1 MCTDLL
7 CKDNICQLTMA
18 NRQEWADV
26 EGDGKLK
33 SVCVNGVAVDKT
45 YKRAAGTES
54 HAGPMDPRPGP
65 HISCQRQKKPH
76 PRTRYKSASG
86 DKLLAGKSRPRAR
99 RSLPQEGSSIPPAKG
114 TTALARESKSQAERS
129 TSGTRE
135 SAPQVR
141 ESRVPAGLGAGPA
154 PAMVEYYEAL
164 GIPRSASSDDIKKAY
179 RRAALKWHPD
189 KNQEN
194 KEHAERKF
202 KEIAEAY
209 EVLSDKSK
217 RDLYDRYGKDGL
229 TGAGTGDPWGGAGAP
244 GFTFTFRGAD
254 EVFREFFGGRDP
266 FADFFDDVGL
276 ISDLHAGG
284 PRGHGLGGPSVAYS
298 FCSYAFPEQSDFF
311 SSSFSTGTDSG
322 IGFRSVSTSTTFVNG
337 KRITTKRIIENGQE
351 RVEIEEDG
359 ELKATEVN
367 DVAKNVEPQV
377 GLHRQE
383 QHDILSSASDSPT
396 PQRPQSTAS
405 SYVLPEE
412 EDKDLH
418 RAMAYSLS
426 ELEDVGQHRA
436 DARGSKKRRGS
447 ARRACKGAS
456 EEAGA
461 ALAPQSRAKGAE
473 SPGGGDNA
481 KEGEERTAKP
491 SAHKAA

>member
-1 MCTDLL
+1 
-7 CKDNICQLTMA
+7 
-18 NRQEWADV
+18 
-26 EGDGKLK
+26 
-33 SVCVNGVAVDKT
+33 
-45 YKRAAGTES
+45 
-54 HAGPMDPRPGP
+54 
-65 HISCQRQKKPH
+65 
-76 PRTRYKSASG
+76 
-86 DKLLAGKSRPRAR
+86 
-99 RSLPQEGSSIPPAKG
+99 
-114 TTALARESKSQAERS
+114 
-129 TSGTRE
+129 
-135 SAPQVR
+135 
-141 ESRVPAGLGAGPA
+141 
-154 PAMVEYYEAL
+154 MVEYYEAL
-164 GIPRSASSDDIKKAY
+164 GIPRSASSNDIKKAY
-179 RRAALKWHPD
+179 RKAALKWHPD
-189 KNQEN
+189 KNPGN

-229 TGAGTGDPWGGAGAP
+229 TGAGTGDPRGGAGAP

-266 FADFFDDVGL
+266 FADFFGRCKRCGELALGPAHPGISLSVFSPRRGGSRRLCSPAGSDDVGL
-276 ISDLHAGG
+276 FSDLHAGG
-284 PRGHGLGGPSVAYS
+284 PRGHGRGGPSVAYS

-311 SSSFSTGTDSG
+311 SSSFSPGTDPG

-367 DVAKNVEPQV
+367 DVANSVEPQV

-396 PQRPQSTAS
+396 PQRPPSTAS

-426 ELEDVGQHRA
+426 ELEDMGQHRV
-436 DARGSKKRRGS
+436 DARGSKKRRVNT
-447 ARRACKGAS
+447 RRARKGAS

-473 SPGGGDNA
+473 SPGGGDSA
-481 KEGEERTAKP
+481 KEGEERAAELQKVGSIPGATGGGLVPDESESMPDKSRFTLSDLK
-491 SAHKAA
+491 SALAEIESAPDEMESVVCVLL

>member
-1 MCTDLL
+1 
-7 CKDNICQLTMA
+7 
-18 NRQEWADV
+18 R
-26 EGDGKLK
+26 
-33 SVCVNGVAVDKT
+33 
-45 YKRAAGTES
+45 
-54 HAGPMDPRPGP
+54 
-65 HISCQRQKKPH
+65 
-76 PRTRYKSASG
+76 
-86 DKLLAGKSRPRAR
+86 AGKG
-99 RSLPQEGSSIPPAKG
+99 E
-114 TTALARESKSQAERS
+114 QA
-129 TSGTRE
+129 
-135 SAPQVR
+135 PV
-141 ESRVPAGLGAGPA
+141 
-154 PAMVEYYEAL
+154 
-164 GIPRSASSDDIKKAY
+164 Y
-179 RRAALKWHPD
+179 RKAALKWHPD
-189 KNQEN
+189 KNPEN

-229 TGAGTGDPWGGAGAP
+229 TGTGTGDPRGGAGAP

-266 FADFFDDVGL
+266 FADFFD
-276 ISDLHAGG
+276 
-284 PRGHGLGGPSVAYS
+284 
-298 FCSYAFPEQSDFF
+298 FF
-311 SSSFSTGTDSG
+311 SSSFSPGTDPG

-367 DVAKNVEPQV
+367 GEEKSCWVSGW
-377 GLHRQE
+377 GLRRE

-396 PQRPQSTAS
+396 LQHPQSTAS

-436 DARGSKKRRGS
+436 DARGSKKRREHGPS
-447 ARRACKGAS
+447 QEKLLCLKYP
-456 EEAGA
+456 
-461 ALAPQSRAKGAE
+461 LP
-473 SPGGGDNA
+473 SPR
-481 KEGEERTAKP
+481 ERQVEP
-491 SAHKAA
+491 LIG

>member
-1 MCTDLL
+1 
-7 CKDNICQLTMA
+7 
-18 NRQEWADV
+18 
-26 EGDGKLK
+26 
-33 SVCVNGVAVDKT
+33 
-45 YKRAAGTES
+45 
-54 HAGPMDPRPGP
+54 
-65 HISCQRQKKPH
+65 
-76 PRTRYKSASG
+76 
-86 DKLLAGKSRPRAR
+86 
-99 RSLPQEGSSIPPAKG
+99 
-114 TTALARESKSQAERS
+114 
-129 TSGTRE
+129 
-135 SAPQVR
+135 
-141 ESRVPAGLGAGPA
+141 
-154 PAMVEYYEAL
+154 MVEYYEAL

-179 RRAALKWHPD
+179 RKAALKWHPD
-189 KNQEN
+189 KNPEN

-229 TGAGTGDPWGGAGAP
+229 TGTGTGDPRGGAGAP

-276 ISDLHAGG
+276 FSDLHAGG
-284 PRGHGLGGPSVAYS
+284 PRGHGRGGPSVAYS

-311 SSSFSTGTDSG
+311 SSSFSPGTDPG

-367 DVAKNVEPQV
+367 GEEKSCWVSGWGLRRADVAKNVEPQV

-396 PQRPQSTAS
+396 LQHPQSTAS

-447 ARRACKGAS
+447 SRRARKGAS

-461 ALAPQSRAKGAE
+461 ALAPQSRTKGAE

-481 KEGEERTAKP
+481 KEGEERTAEVQKVGSNP
-491 SAHKAA
+491 GAAGGGLVPEESEFTLSDLKSALAEIESAPDDMESVVCVLL

>member
-1 MCTDLL
+1 
-7 CKDNICQLTMA
+7 
-18 NRQEWADV
+18 
-26 EGDGKLK
+26 
-33 SVCVNGVAVDKT
+33 
-45 YKRAAGTES
+45 
-54 HAGPMDPRPGP
+54 
-65 HISCQRQKKPH
+65 
-76 PRTRYKSASG
+76 
-86 DKLLAGKSRPRAR
+86 
-99 RSLPQEGSSIPPAKG
+99 
-114 TTALARESKSQAERS
+114 
-129 TSGTRE
+129 
-135 SAPQVR
+135 
-141 ESRVPAGLGAGPA
+141 
-154 PAMVEYYEAL
+154 MVEYYEAL

-179 RRAALKWHPD
+179 RKAALKWHPD
-189 KNQEN
+189 KNPEN

-209 EVLSDKSK
+209 EVLSDNSK

-229 TGAGTGDPWGGAGAP
+229 TGAGTGDPRGGAGAP

-276 ISDLHAGG
+276 FSDLHAGG
-284 PRGHGLGGPSVAYS
+284 PRGHGRVGPSVAYS
-298 FCSYAFPEQSDFF
+298 FCSYAFPDQSGTPCDPTALPGAWPRLGAPAVRLSPCFSDFF
-311 SSSFSTGTDSG
+311 SSSFSPGTDPG

-367 DVAKNVEPQV
+367 GEEKSCWVSGWGLRRADVAKNVEPQV

-396 PQRPQSTAS
+396 LQRPQSTAS

-447 ARRACKGAS
+447 SRRARKGAS

-473 SPGGGDNA
+473 SPGGGDNV
-481 KEGEERTAKP
+481 KEGEERTAEVQKVGSNP
-491 SAHKAA
+491 GAAGGGLVPEESEFTLSDLKSALAEIESAPDEMESVVCVLL

>member
-1 MCTDLL
+1 
-7 CKDNICQLTMA
+7 
-18 NRQEWADV
+18 
-26 EGDGKLK
+26 
-33 SVCVNGVAVDKT
+33 
-45 YKRAAGTES
+45 
-54 HAGPMDPRPGP
+54 
-65 HISCQRQKKPH
+65 
-76 PRTRYKSASG
+76 
-86 DKLLAGKSRPRAR
+86 
-99 RSLPQEGSSIPPAKG
+99 
-114 TTALARESKSQAERS
+114 
-129 TSGTRE
+129 
-135 SAPQVR
+135 
-141 ESRVPAGLGAGPA
+141 
-154 PAMVEYYEAL
+154 MVEYYEAL

-179 RRAALKWHPD
+179 RKAALKWHPD
-189 KNQEN
+189 KNPGN

-209 EVLSDKSK
+209 EVLSDKNK

-229 TGAGTGDPWGGAGAP
+229 TGAGTGDPRGGAGAP

-266 FADFFDDVGL
+266 FADFFGGAAL
-276 ISDLHAGG
+276 PSPSRHSAAIQPYLAHACWRVILVLTQRPKSSRMTWACSQSCMPEDPGATDG
-284 PRGHGLGGPSVAYS
+284 GGPSVGYS
-298 FCSYAFPEQSDFF
+298 FCSYTFPEQSDFF
-311 SSSFSTGTDSG
+311 SSSFSPGTDPG

-367 DVAKNVEPQV
+367 DIANSVEPQV

-396 PQRPQSTAS
+396 PQRPPSTAS

-426 ELEDVGQHRA
+426 ELEDMGQHRV
-436 DARGSKKRRGS
+436 DARGSKKRRVS
-447 ARRACKGAS
+447 TRRARKGAS

-461 ALAPQSRAKGAE
+461 ALAPQSRATGAE
-473 SPGGGDNA
+473 SPGGGDSA
-481 KEGEERTAKP
+481 KEGEERAAELQKVGSIPGATGGGLVPDESESVPDKSRFTLSDLK
-491 SAHKAA
+491 SALAEIESAPDEMESVVCVLL

>member
-1 MCTDLL
+1 MQALFG
-7 CKDNICQLTMA
+7 
-18 NRQEWADV
+18 W
-26 EGDGKLK
+26 
-33 SVCVNGVAVDKT
+33 
-45 YKRAAGTES
+45 
-54 HAGPMDPRPGP
+54 
-65 HISCQRQKKPH
+65 
-76 PRTRYKSASG
+76 SG
-86 DKLLAGKSRPRAR
+86 F
-99 RSLPQEGSSIPPAKG
+99 
-114 TTALARESKSQAERS
+114 
-129 TSGTRE
+129 
-135 SAPQVR
+135 
-141 ESRVPAGLGAGPA
+141 PAGLGTGPT

-179 RRAALKWHPD
+179 RKAALKWHPD
-189 KNQEN
+189 KNPEN
-194 KEHAERKF
+194 KEHAEQKF

-229 TGAGTGDPWGGAGAP
+229 TGAGTGDPRGGAGAP

-266 FADFFDDVGL
+266 FADFFVSVLGGAGAEFQAMLPSRTPGEPPSGGDPSRCPSHYLLGRTYPPTSCFPDDVGL
-276 ISDLHAGG
+276 FSDLHAGG
-284 PRGHGLGGPSVAYS
+284 PRGHGRGGPSVAYS

-311 SSSFSTGTDSG
+311 SSSFSPGTDPG

-396 PQRPQSTAS
+396 LQRPQSTAS
-405 SYVLPEE
+405 SYMLPEE

-447 ARRACKGAS
+447 SRRARKGAS

-473 SPGGGDNA
+473 SPGGGDNV
-481 KEGEERTAKP
+481 KEGEERTVEVQKVGSNPGAAGGGLVPEESEFTLSDLK
-491 SAHKAA
+491 SALAEIESAPDEMESVVCVLL

>member
-1 MCTDLL
+1 
-7 CKDNICQLTMA
+7 
-18 NRQEWADV
+18 
-26 EGDGKLK
+26 
-33 SVCVNGVAVDKT
+33 
-45 YKRAAGTES
+45 
-54 HAGPMDPRPGP
+54 
-65 HISCQRQKKPH
+65 
-76 PRTRYKSASG
+76 
-86 DKLLAGKSRPRAR
+86 
-99 RSLPQEGSSIPPAKG
+99 
-114 TTALARESKSQAERS
+114 
-129 TSGTRE
+129 
-135 SAPQVR
+135 
-141 ESRVPAGLGAGPA
+141 
-154 PAMVEYYEAL
+154 MVEYYEAL

-179 RRAALKWHPD
+179 RKAALKWHPD
-189 KNQEN
+189 KNPGN

-229 TGAGTGDPWGGAGAP
+229 TGAGTGDPRGGAGAP

-276 ISDLHAGG
+276 FSDLHAGG
-284 PRGHGLGGPSVAYS
+284 PRGHGRGGPSVAYS

-311 SSSFSTGTDSG
+311 SSSFSPGTDPG

-367 DVAKNVEPQV
+367 DIANSVEPQV

-396 PQRPQSTAS
+396 PQRPPSTAS

-426 ELEDVGQHRA
+426 ELEDMGQHRV
-436 DARGSKKRRGS
+436 DARGSKKRRVS
-447 ARRACKGAS
+447 TRRARKGAS

-473 SPGGGDNA
+473 SPGGGDSA
-481 KEGEERTAKP
+481 KEGEERAAELQKVGSIPGAMGGGLVPDESESVPDKSRFTLSDLK
-491 SAHKAA
+491 SALAEIESAPDEMESVVCVLL

>member
-1 MCTDLL
+1 
-7 CKDNICQLTMA
+7 
-18 NRQEWADV
+18 
-26 EGDGKLK
+26 
-33 SVCVNGVAVDKT
+33 
-45 YKRAAGTES
+45 
-54 HAGPMDPRPGP
+54 
-65 HISCQRQKKPH
+65 
-76 PRTRYKSASG
+76 
-86 DKLLAGKSRPRAR
+86 
-99 RSLPQEGSSIPPAKG
+99 
-114 TTALARESKSQAERS
+114 
-129 TSGTRE
+129 
-135 SAPQVR
+135 
-141 ESRVPAGLGAGPA
+141 
-154 PAMVEYYEAL
+154 MVEYYEAL

-179 RRAALKWHPD
+179 RKAALKWHPD
-189 KNQEN
+189 KNPEN
-194 KEHAERKF
+194 KEHAEQKF

-229 TGAGTGDPWGGAGAP
+229 TGAGTGDPRGGAGAP

-276 ISDLHAGG
+276 FSDLHAGG
-284 PRGHGLGGPSVAYS
+284 PRGHGRGGPSVAYS

-311 SSSFSTGTDSG
+311 SSSFSPGTDPG

-367 DVAKNVEPQV
+367 GEEQSCWVSDVAKNVEPQV

-396 PQRPQSTAS
+396 LQRPQSTAS
-405 SYVLPEE
+405 SYMLPEE

-447 ARRACKGAS
+447 SRRARKGAS

-473 SPGGGDNA
+473 SPGGGDNV
-481 KEGEERTAKP
+481 KEGEERTVEVQKVGSNPGAAGGGLVPEESEFTLSDLK
-491 SAHKAA
+491 SALAEIESAPDEMESVVCVLL